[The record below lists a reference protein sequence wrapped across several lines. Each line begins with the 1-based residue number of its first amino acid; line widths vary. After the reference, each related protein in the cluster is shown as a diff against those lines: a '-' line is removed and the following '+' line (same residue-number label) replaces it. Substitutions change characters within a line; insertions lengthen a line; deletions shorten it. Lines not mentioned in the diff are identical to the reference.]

1 MLQRQTIA
9 RVVLGVL
16 IVVCVLWCG
25 RTGVRGYRL
34 VTTLHA
40 LGINAI
46 RLESVDTALAPGS
59 RVEWDSATVATLRSR
74 AWLRAADGHEH
85 YDSAANRRWDALL
98 SPIERDSA
106 RLSGRRASGRPIQ
119 DVPGIGEAVRVLTGA
134 APAAL
139 YVAELVAGA
148 DTTRLERE
156 AAKLY
161 AVVDSGSPV
170 VMHIRT
176 GRPAGAPRGELVMA
190 LPTVILPVY

>member
-9 RVVLGVL
+9 RGVLGVL

-40 LGINAI
+40 LAINAI

-59 RVEWDSATVATLRSR
+59 RVQWDSATVATLRSR

-106 RLSGRRASGRPIQ
+106 RLGSRRGRPIQ

-139 YVAELVAGA
+139 YVAELVPGA

-156 AAKLY
+156 AGRLY

-170 VMHIRT
+170 VVHIRS

-190 LPTVILPVY
+190 LPTVILLVY